1 MADSVVYIDIADGVK
16 RVMNNTKLYFK
27 LLAKFKEETNLDEL
41 EAALAAGEMEKAQNA
56 SHTLKG
62 VAGNLSL
69 AELFKQCLELENQ
82 IKAKAPSPA
91 QIETVKDVFAAT
103 LQEVDKVVAEHG

>member
-1 MADSVVYIDIADGVK
+1 MADATTYIDIADGVK
-16 RVMNNTKLYFK
+16 RLMNNAKLYFK

-41 EAALAAGEMEKAQNA
+41 EAALSAGEMEKAQNA

-69 AELFKQCLELENQ
+69 TELFKQCLELENQ
-82 IKAKAPSPA
+82 IKAKAPTPE
-91 QIETVKDVFAAT
+91 QIETVRTVFAAT
-103 LQEVDKVVAEHG
+103 MREVDKVVAEHG

>member
-1 MADSVVYIDIADGVK
+1 MADAIVYIDIADGVK
-16 RVMNNTKLYFK
+16 RVMNNAKLYFK
-27 LLAKFKEETNLDEL
+27 LLAKFKEETNLDDL

-82 IKAKAPSPA
+82 IKAKAPSPE
-91 QIETVKDVFAAT
+91 QIETVRNVFAAT
-103 LQEVDKVVAEHG
+103 MQEVDRVVAEQG

>member
-1 MADSVVYIDIADGVK
+1 MADAVVYIDIADGVK

-27 LLAKFKEETNLDEL
+27 LLVKFKEETNLNDL
-41 EAALAAGEMEKAQNA
+41 EAALSAGEMEKAQNA

-69 AELFKQCLELENQ
+69 AELFKQCLELETQ

-91 QIETVKDVFAAT
+91 QVETVRAVFAET
-103 LQEVDKVVAEHG
+103 LREVDKVVAEHG

>member
-16 RVMNNTKLYFK
+16 RVMNNAKLYFK
-27 LLAKFKEETNLDEL
+27 LIAKFKEETSLDGL
-41 EAALAAGEMEKAQNA
+41 EAALSAGEMERAQNEA
-56 SHTLKG
+56 HTLKG

-82 IKAKAPSPA
+82 IKERAPTPA
-91 QIETVKDVFAAT
+91 QIETVRAVFAAT
-103 LQEVDKVVAEHG
+103 MREVDKVVVEHG

>member
-1 MADSVVYIDIADGVK
+1 MADSVVYVDIADGVK

-27 LLAKFKEETNLDEL
+27 LLAKFKEETNLNEL
-41 EAALAAGEMEKAQNA
+41 EAALSAGEMEKAQNA
-56 SHTLKG
+56 SHTIKG

-69 AELFKQCLELENQ
+69 TELFKQCLELENQ

-91 QIETVKDVFAAT
+91 QIETVRNVFAAT
-103 LQEVDKVVAEHG
+103 LQEVDKAVAEHG